1 MAKQLYSEY
10 ESVSVPGHPMPIQ
23 QTGGFVGKPRI
34 VTNYVLIR
42 WPNGRPCNLVNF
54 WIAEFCAST
63 GARDSAQVMAALITH
78 FIRYCFVKPV
88 HFKDFSESHFDEF
101 TEQLVQ
107 ETVSTLTGVR
117 PKRNN
122 NRTRLIQHTT
132 LNFLYW
138 VTTKHPLIM
147 ERPLVGTVHSG
158 ANIIVSF
165 EINPKTKRSYMDHP
179 SLAAPVPYNDD
190 KVAIDE
196 HTIQKIQNEIFRKRE
211 WDELPVRSRLK
222 SISDLELY
230 DATSV
235 YLYERRM
242 FTIRMMK
249 LTGLRPEELFDLDL
263 RLNRNVSDTLE
274 IVIPTKKRGTPA
286 PIRRFKVNAA
296 AARQFKVYVDAR
308 QAYIDSLHIRGI
320 FCIQPANIFIG
331 EHGGCL
337 KKESI
342 TKEFDRLC
350 KGAGLTN
357 IRVCLSMFRHR
368 FVTRQ
373 INIRL
378 EAKFNKNPRLREGW
392 TPTLRDDICGEVARL
407 TGHSDPASL
416 FHYFHAEFKA
426 LTSSSSYSSLLEAQ
440 DELDSVKD
448 TLTALEHKAKLQKTD
463 LSAEI
468 QNLKAMAE
476 KLEMRLSRSEFAA

>member
-1 MAKQLYSEY
+1 MARQLYSAY
-10 ESVSVPGHPMPIQ
+10 ESVSVPDKAMPIRK
-23 QTGGFVGKPRI
+23 TGGFVGKPRI
-34 VTNYVLIR
+34 VANLILTR
-42 WPNGRPCNLVNF
+42 WPNGRPCNLVKI
-54 WIAEFCAST
+54 WIAEICTST
-63 GARDSAQVMAALITH
+63 GARDSAQAVAALITH

-88 HFKDFSESHFDEF
+88 HFKDFSESHFDDF
-101 TEQLVQ
+101 TEQLVE
-107 ETVSTLTGVR
+107 ETVSMRLGVK

-122 NRTRLIQHTT
+122 NRTRLIQHTS

-138 VTTKHPLIM
+138 LTTKHPSLSIT
-147 ERPLVGTVHSG
+147 PLVGDEHSG
-158 ANIIVSF
+158 ANITVSF
-165 EINPKTKRSYMDHP
+165 ETNPKSKRSYMDHP
-179 SLAAPVPYNDD
+179 MLVAPVPYNDD
-190 KVAIDE
+190 KVPIDE
-196 HTIQKIQNEIFRKRE
+196 HAIQKIQNEIFRKRE
-211 WDELPVRSRLK
+211 WDELPASSKLK
-222 SISDLELY
+222 SVSDLELY
-230 DATSV
+230 DATSA

-263 RLNRNVSDTLE
+263 LLNQYVARTRE
-274 IVIPTKKRGTPA
+274 IVIPIKKRGTPA
-286 PIRRFKVNAA
+286 PVRRFKVNAGS
-296 AARQFKVYVDAR
+296 ARQFEVYVEAR
-308 QAYIDSLHIRGI
+308 QTYIKFLTNRGLFCVQPNSI
-320 FCIQPANIFIG
+320 FLG
-331 EHGGCL
+331 ENGSRL

-350 KGAGLTN
+350 EGAGLLG
-357 IRVCLSMFRHR
+357 IRICLSMFRHR

-378 EAKFNKNPRLREGW
+378 EAKFAKTPHLRNGW
-392 TPTLRDDICGEVARL
+392 TAALRDDVCGEVAQL
-407 TGHSDPASL
+407 TGHADPASL
-416 FHYFHAEFKA
+416 YHYFHAEFKA

-476 KLEMRLSRSEFAA
+476 KLEMRLSSSEFSA